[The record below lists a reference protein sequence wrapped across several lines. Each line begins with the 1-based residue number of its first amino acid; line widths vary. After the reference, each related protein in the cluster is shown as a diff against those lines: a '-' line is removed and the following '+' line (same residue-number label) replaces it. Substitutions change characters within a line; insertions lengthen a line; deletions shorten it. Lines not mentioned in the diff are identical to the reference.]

1 MLTDSAIAGN
11 LLGHVG
17 LIAQTTDFITW
28 QERLTS
34 PFLHHSPQL
43 LASTVVGGVLG
54 LLGCFVVLR
63 RMSLIGDAISHAV
76 LPGVVIAFLLVST
89 GIAGL
94 FLGALAAGV
103 LTAVMINLVTRFSR
117 VKEDAAIGIVFT
129 AMFALGVVLVSW
141 LPSGTHFDMKCFLF
155 GDPLAVQREDM
166 LMIALISPTVVAL
179 VVLLY
184 HPLKLMCFDSTL
196 AVTMGF
202 RIGLLHYLL
211 MILLS
216 ATIVAALRSVGV
228 IMGVAMLIT
237 PAAVAYQLTNRL
249 ASMLCMAALVGA
261 FSAFAGMFLAFQI
274 DSPPGPTMVL
284 VASTAF
290 LLAMVLAP
298 QRGVLVA
305 WLRRHRIRLHIMEED
320 VLKALVRAEEAATGG
335 PSLASS
341 ASTADVRMSHA
352 GAATTTPAL
361 PAATLNAK
369 SLAAVLPAMSS
380 RNIRDALTRLV
391 ETGLVTLDENQS
403 GRATLTTAGRTH
415 ATQLVR
421 SHRLWETYLAAA
433 GDAADIHESAERLE
447 HAHELSEEIAA
458 TLGNP
463 RTDPHGSPIPPN
475 PRKA

>member
-1 MLTDSAIAGN
+1 MVANTVLHPGA
-11 LLGHVG
+11 
-17 LIAQTTDFITW
+17 LIGAFSFLAQTTDFITW

-34 PFLHHSPQL
+34 PFLHHSMQL
-43 LASTVVGGVLG
+43 LTSTVIGGVLG

-94 FLGALAAGV
+94 FIGALLAGIA
-103 LTAVMINLVTRFSR
+103 TAVMINLVTRLSR

-141 LPSGTHFDMKCFLF
+141 LPTGTHFDLKCFLF

-166 LMIALISPTVVAL
+166 LMIAIISPIVVAL
-179 VVLLY
+179 VALLY

-202 RIGLLHYLL
+202 RVGQLHYLL

-228 IMGVAMLIT
+228 VMGVAMLIT

-249 ASMLCMAALVGA
+249 APMLVVASIVGA
-261 FSAFAGMFLAFQI
+261 ASAFAGMFLAFQI

-284 VASTAF
+284 VASAAF
-290 LLAMVLAP
+290 VLAMIFAP
-298 QRGVLVA
+298 ERGILVA
-305 WLRRHRIRLHIMEED
+305 WLRRREIRQHIMEED
-320 VLKALVRAEEAATGG
+320 VLKALVRAEEAAAGG
-335 PSLASS
+335 PSLSTPTAARSTTERSTAETQIAAPPRSGMLS
-341 ASTADVRMSHA
+341 ASELSAALPTMSGRGILAALARLRRMGMVRMADGES
-352 GAATTTPAL
+352 GTG
-361 PAATLNAK
+361 
-369 SLAAVLPAMSS
+369 
-380 RNIRDALTRLV
+380 ALT
-391 ETGLVTLDENQS
+391 D
-403 GRATLTTAGRTH
+403 AGRTH

-421 SHRLWETYLAAA
+421 SHRLWETFLAAE
-433 GDAADIHESAERLE
+433 GHETDIHETAERLE

-458 TLGNP
+458 TLGDP
-463 RTDPHGSPIPPN
+463 QTDPHGSPIPPST
-475 PRKA
+475 A

>member
-1 MLTDSAIAGN
+1 MPGDLSLMSCSATAIGML
-11 LLGHVG
+11 
-17 LIAQTTDFITW
+17 AQTTDFITW

-34 PFLHHSPQL
+34 PFLHHSLQL
-43 LASTVVGGVLG
+43 LASTVIGGVLG

-94 FLGALAAGV
+94 FIGALTAGII
-103 LTAVMINLVTRFSR
+103 TAVMINLVTRYSR

-166 LMIALISPTVVAL
+166 LMIALIAPTVVAL
-179 VVLLY
+179 VALLY

-202 RIGLLHYLL
+202 RIGMLHYLL

-249 ASMLCMAALVGA
+249 AAMLMTAAFVGCISA
-261 FSAFAGMFLAFQI
+261 FSGMFLAFQI

-284 VASTAF
+284 VASATF
-290 LLAMVLAP
+290 LLAMIFAP
-298 QRGVLVA
+298 ERGVLIA
-305 WLRRHRIRLHIMEED
+305 WLRRHRIRLHIIEED
-320 VLKALVRAEEAATGG
+320 VLKALVRAEEATSGG
-335 PSLASS
+335 PSLPGA
-341 ASTADVRMSHA
+341 TAMAVVPSVHGARSERAARANSVELSHA
-352 GAATTTPAL
+352 DLTAAL
-361 PAATLNAK
+361 PTMNAREIRGALARLAGAGLITLNGT
-369 SLAAVLPAMSS
+369 
-380 RNIRDALTRLV
+380 RNAGSALT
-391 ETGLVTLDENQS
+391 D
-403 GRATLTTAGRTH
+403 AGRSH
-415 ATQLVR
+415 ATHLVR
-421 SHRLWETYLAAA
+421 SHRLWETYLAAE

-447 HAHELSEEIAA
+447 HA
-458 TLGNP
+458 
-463 RTDPHGSPIPPN
+463 
-475 PRKA
+475 